1 MTIKSRAGIGMK
13 KHVSKTLLILFA
25 ILLSSCGST
34 VQETG
39 IARDAQAFTET
50 DMQTEAIP
58 ETESETAVDIAARFA
73 DVDFDGA
80 SFRICTLERNK
91 FEIASDELTGEI
103 CNDAIYNRNLAVND
117 ALNVHIEALA
127 LTTRHDTDQLD
138 TVQKSVVS
146 GEDFCDMATGIA
158 YLTGGYLTKGIFRN
172 WRSLPVIDFDAPW
185 WVTRANDAFTIG
197 GKQFAAVG
205 DLGIT
210 LLLQTYGTFFNK
222 TLAEEYGI
230 DGLYDTVLDG
240 KWTIDLLDTLAA
252 TVYTDVNGDGTRDMG
267 DIYGYV
273 AERVINCDV
282 MLPSF
287 DQPLLSRDSDG
298 LPYVTINTERTHT
311 AVEKIYKLFYENP
324 GSYIVDQWADE
335 LPIFAVGRSLFITTY
350 LGNAFDSF
358 RDMEDPYGILPFPKY
373 DEAQADYLCDARD
386 QYSVFVVPA
395 TTNRTELV
403 GYTMEALNIESRNT
417 VYPAY
422 YETALQSK
430 YVHDAPSVEMLDI
443 LLAGRNYSFAI
454 LHSSNLS
461 RLPYLVRQLMEERGT
476 DFASLYAKK
485 EEEIEKGLRSV
496 IDAYLTYDE

>member
-1 MTIKSRAGIGMK
+1 MK
-13 KHVSKTLLILFA
+13 KHLQRILLILIV
-25 ILLSSCGST
+25 ILLSSCGNT
-34 VQETG
+34 AQETNGKRETQSLSETDIQTEG
-39 IARDAQAFTET
+39 IPENETET
-50 DMQTEAIP
+50 IVEI
-58 ETESETAVDIAARFA
+58 SKRFA

-117 ALNVHIEALA
+117 ALNIHIEAIA
-127 LTTRHDTDQLD
+127 LTTRLD
-138 TVQKSVVS
+138 ADHLNTIQQSVVG

-158 YLTGGYLTKGIFRN
+158 YLTGGYLTKGIFQN

-185 WVTRANDAFTIG
+185 WVTRANDAFTIVG
-197 GKQFAAVG
+197 RQFAAVG

-222 TLAEEYGI
+222 SLAEKYGI
-230 DGLYDTVLDG
+230 DNLYDTVLNG

-252 TVYTDVNGDGTRDMG
+252 TVYTDVNGDGTRDIG
-267 DIYGYV
+267 DLYGYA

-287 DQPLLSRDSDG
+287 DQPLISRDSNG
-298 LPYVTINTERTHT
+298 LPYVTINTGRTHT

-324 GSYIVDQWADE
+324 GSYIVDTWADE
-335 LPIFAVGRSLFITTY
+335 LPIFASGRSLFITTY
-350 LGNAFDSF
+350 LGNAFDNF
-358 RDMEDPYGILPFPKY
+358 RNMEDPYGILPFPKF
-373 DEAQADYLCDARD
+373 DEAQTSYLCDARD
-386 QYSVFVVPA
+386 QYSVFVIPVTA
-395 TTNRTELV
+395 KRMELI
-403 GYTMEALNIESRNT
+403 GYAMEALNIESRNT

-461 RLPYLVRQLMEERGT
+461 RLPYLVRQLMEEGSR

-485 EEEIEKGLRSV
+485 EAEIETGLQSV
-496 IDAYLTYDE
+496 IDAYLTFED